1 MYFKILF
8 VLIIFYLLKLSKYL
22 PGAHAVELYPVSDG
36 ACCLCCYKEVKAVA
50 VPDCLFCKIVN
61 KEIPAEIVYE
71 DDSVLAI
78 KDINPA
84 APVHLL
90 LIPKVHI
97 PSLNE
102 AENSDIEILGHIQ
115 LLASRLAHDFN
126 ISEQGYRLVNNCGIW
141 GGQAI
146 FHLHYHLLG
155 GKQMG
160 WPPE

>member
-1 MYFKILF
+1 
-8 VLIIFYLLKLSKYL
+8 VT
-22 PGAHAVELYPVSDG
+22 
-36 ACCLCCYKEVKAVA
+36 

-71 DDSVLAI
+71 DDSMVAI
-78 KDINPA
+78 NDINPA

-90 LIPKVHI
+90 IIPKTHI
-97 PSLNE
+97 ASLNDVGRDNVE
-102 AENSDIEILGHIQ
+102 LLGHIQ
-115 LLASRLAHDFN
+115 LLASRLACDSG
-126 ISEQGYRLVNNCGIW
+126 IAGQGYRLVNNCGKW

>member
-1 MYFKILF
+1 M
-8 VLIIFYLLKLSKYL
+8 ST
-22 PGAHAVELYPVSDG
+22 A
-36 ACCLCCYKEVKAVA
+36 
-50 VPDCLFCKIVN
+50 DCLFCKIVS
-61 KEIPAEIVYE
+61 KEIKADIVYE
-71 DDSVLAI
+71 DDSLIAI
-78 KDINPA
+78 KDINPV

-90 LIPKVHI
+90 IIPRIHI

-102 AENSDIEILGHIQ
+102 TSIENVEILGLIQ
-115 LLASRLAHDFN
+115 LLASRLAEDSG
-126 ISEQGYRLVNNCGIW
+126 IAGQGYRLVNNCGQW